1 MTHNKDHICGIS
13 DTAAKPS
20 CALALGNVGYI
31 SWASAVCDVDAT
43 ETLCCSLCI

>member
-1 MTHNKDHICGIS
+1 MVYE
-13 DTAAKPS
+13 KPHELT

-43 ETLCCSLCI
+43 KLFVVVCVFDTNSW